1 MTGTTHPDELV
12 IAVVPPGRF
21 PTVIRDLGRWRDAVG
36 ARRRLRLVRTSLNA
50 VFWEQRVR
58 DLGGSATLAQV
69 ERLRTV
75 ETYGSAATYLDAV
88 RPLATALG
96 QSKAAG
102 WGYDLTLG
110 RGPFVRSL
118 DYRSAAA
125 LVDYSSRETVLRAHV
140 DEATETLELSNA
152 PLVMLAATSPEDLLT
167 GLMIADSI
175 HRVRPRAHVCLA
187 EHGYENFSLHRHFA
201 RYGRASP
208 LLQIFDSTLPSSET
222 QRDDAERLL
231 DSVYPSRGSSD
242 PRDHNGSQMVDIA
255 LRPTSD
261 HQTFAPPILWTRLDI
276 GTCYWGRCTFCVQND
291 KASNRKS
298 ALATS
303 SVRAV
308 ERVDELLA
316 AKARFAIFSDEA
328 IHPMLLGRIS
338 DRLNGEFLNWCGRI
352 KIDDRIGID
361 VLERVAAAGGVEL
374 LVGLESAVPR
384 IQQLM
389 DKYDEQQVTTAR
401 RFLHHLSDA
410 KVAIHLNLI
419 AGFPSERPAEFMA
432 TWQLARDVLAEA
444 HVPTFSLNPFTL
456 FAGSPMAARPSV
468 FGLRTVEPNGDLLV
482 DLRYRM
488 GRSNSRRA
496 HAIRGL
502 VDACAKDL
510 DAVIG
515 LPDHDRDPVL
525 GVAAELFM
533 ATGHGLVLKA
543 NRIGGHA
550 LTEAATVTAG

>member
-1 MTGTTHPDELV
+1 MTGTAHPDELV

-88 RPLATALG
+88 RPLATALDR
-96 QSKAAG
+96 SKAAG

-125 LVDYSSRETVLRAHV
+125 LVGYSSRETVLRAHV
-140 DEATETLELSNA
+140 DEATEALELSNA

-201 RYGRASP
+201 RCGRASP

-231 DSVYPSRGSSD
+231 DLVYPSKDSSD
-242 PRDHNGSQMVDIA
+242 PRDHNGSRAIDIG

-261 HQTFAPPILWTRLDI
+261 GYTFAPPIVWTRLDI

-303 SVRAV
+303 SMRAV

-316 AKARFAIFSDEA
+316 AKSRFAIFSDEA
-328 IHPMLLGRIS
+328 IHPMLLARIS
-338 DRLNGEFLNWCGRI
+338 DHLNGEALRWCGRI
-352 KIDDRIGID
+352 KIDDRMGMD
-361 VLERVAAAGGVEL
+361 VIKRVAEAGGVEL
-374 LVGLESAVPR
+374 LVGLESAIPR

-389 DKYDEQQVTTAR
+389 DKYDERQVTTAKQFFR
-401 RFLHHLSDA
+401 QISDA
-410 KVAIHLNLI
+410 DVAIHLNLI
-419 AGFPSERPAEFMA
+419 AGFPTEQPAEFRA

-444 HVPTFSLNPFTL
+444 HLPTFSLNPFAL
-456 FAGSPMAARPSV
+456 FAGSPMAARPTA
-468 FGLRTVEPNGDLLV
+468 FGLHAVEPNGDLLI

-496 HAIRGL
+496 RAVRRL
-502 VDACAKDL
+502 VEPCADDL
-510 DAVIG
+510 GAVIG
-515 LPDHDRDPVL
+515 LPALDRDPVL
-525 GVAAELFM
+525 DAAAELFM

-543 NRIGGHA
+543 NSIGARA